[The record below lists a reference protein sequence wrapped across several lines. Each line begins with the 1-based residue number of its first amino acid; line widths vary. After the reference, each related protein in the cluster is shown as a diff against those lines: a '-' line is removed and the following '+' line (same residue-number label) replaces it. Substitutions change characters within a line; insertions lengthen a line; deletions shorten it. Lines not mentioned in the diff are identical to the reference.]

1 VQPLHVVNSVSFIVA
16 PGATKMTTE
25 SIVYDLDDSLD
36 DDPIDETGRL
46 FAALDRYT
54 NAELIELLYTAEE
67 PGFFEFMRGLFA
79 LPEESRLIL
88 QNFLTNASARTT
100 TAAIDPEGRCILIP
114 GPLELPRM
122 AMEGI
127 KH

>member
-1 VQPLHVVNSVSFIVA
+1 
-16 PGATKMTTE
+16 MTAE
-25 SIVYDLDDSLD
+25 SIVCDLDDSLD

-54 NAELIELLYTAEE
+54 HAELIELLYTAEE
-67 PGFFEFMRGLFA
+67 PGFFEFMRGVFG

-88 QNFLTNASARTT
+88 QNFLTNVNARTT
-100 TAAIDPEGRCILIP
+100 TAAIDPEGRCILVP
-114 GPLELPRM
+114 GPPELSLSRT

>member
-1 VQPLHVVNSVSFIVA
+1 
-16 PGATKMTTE
+16 MTTE

-46 FAALDRYT
+46 FSALDRYT

-88 QNFLTNASARTT
+88 QNFLTNANARTT

>member
-1 VQPLHVVNSVSFIVA
+1 
-16 PGATKMTTE
+16 MTAE

-36 DDPIDETGRL
+36 DDPLDETERL
-46 FAALDRYT
+46 FGALDRYT

-67 PGFFEFMRGLFA
+67 PGFFEFMRGVFA

-88 QNFLTNASARTT
+88 QNFLTSVNARTT
-100 TAAIDPEGRCILIP
+100 TTAIDPEGRCILVP
-114 GPLELPRM
+114 GPLDLPRM
-122 AMEGI
+122 IMEGI

>member
-1 VQPLHVVNSVSFIVA
+1 VVNSVSFIVA
-16 PGATKMTTE
+16 LGATKMTTE
-25 SIVYDLDDSLD
+25 SIVYDFDDSLD
-36 DDPIDETGRL
+36 DDPIDETEQL

-54 NAELIELLYTAEE
+54 HAELIELLYTAEE
-67 PGFFEFMRGLFA
+67 PGFFEFMRGVFA
-79 LPEESRLIL
+79 LSEESRLIL
-88 QNFLTNASARTT
+88 QNCLTNVNARTT